1 MSGHSKWAQIKRQ
14 KGVTDKKRGQA
25 FTKLASAITI
35 AVRQGGG
42 VADPSQNFKLRLL
55 VEKAREI
62 NMPKENIERAIARGK
77 GGAKG
82 KELQE
87 VVYEGFGPGNT
98 AIIVEAATDN
108 KMRTSAEVKNIFDK
122 SGGSFGSSGSVAY
135 QFQTKGLITAKKEGK
150 NIEDLFLLAA
160 DAGAQDVEDAVGEI
174 LIYTKPED
182 LAKVRD
188 ALTASLHIISVELIR
203 QPTITVAI
211 SDKEKADKVLN
222 LLDKLEELDDVQ
234 KVYANFDIP
243 EELLEE

>member
-1 MSGHSKWAQIKRQ
+1 MCRIYVHMSGHSKWAQIKRQ

-87 VVYEGFGPGNT
+87 VVFEGLGPGNT
-98 AIIVEAATDN
+98 AII
-108 KMRTSAEVKNIFDK
+108 F
-122 SGGSFGSSGSVAY
+122 
-135 QFQTKGLITAKKEGK
+135 
-150 NIEDLFLLAA
+150 
-160 DAGAQDVEDAVGEI
+160 
-174 LIYTKPED
+174 
-182 LAKVRD
+182 
-188 ALTASLHIISVELIR
+188 
-203 QPTITVAI
+203 
-211 SDKEKADKVLN
+211 
-222 LLDKLEELDDVQ
+222 
-234 KVYANFDIP
+234 
-243 EELLEE
+243 